1 MINIYINQLFKKWGS
16 EPDTNARIRLRLN
29 VAAEHV
35 IPANRDVRIF
45 LFKLLDLESKP
56 LYNLSFTE
64 QSASGPRSGPYSRV
78 RGLQASLWILYYA
91 PLSWTRTATDS

>member
-1 MINIYINQLFKKWGS
+1 MVEPDQKPEVINIYINQLFKKPGS

-45 LFKLLDLESKP
+45 LLKTPDIESKP
-56 LYNLSFTE
+56 LIT
-64 QSASGPRSGPYSRV
+64 
-78 RGLQASLWILYYA
+78 
-91 PLSWTRTATDS
+91 